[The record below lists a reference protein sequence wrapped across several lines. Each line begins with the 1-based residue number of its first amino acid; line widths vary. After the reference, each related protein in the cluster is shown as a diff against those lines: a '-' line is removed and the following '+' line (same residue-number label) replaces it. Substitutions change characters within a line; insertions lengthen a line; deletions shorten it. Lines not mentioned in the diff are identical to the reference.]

1 MRLFHRLLVITAL
14 LMMIACTT
22 SPTGR
27 KQLMIISEEAAIN
40 SSKTAYVEMLKPYQE
55 EGKLDNNPAL
65 ITRVERITGRLIA
78 QAIEMRP
85 ETRQWAW
92 SMKILDDPKTV
103 NAWAMAG
110 GKMALYSGLVE
121 QIEPTDDEL
130 AQVLAHEISHALAK
144 HTAEKMSVALASQL
158 GMVAVAASTESQTVL
173 AGSMLAAKLA
183 IDLPNSRTAEAE
195 ADRIGIEI
203 AAKAGYDPRA
213 AATLWRKMGQ
223 VSGGRMPVF
232 LSTHPSPSNRAETLG
247 KLAEEMMPYYLAKGE
262 RPSFNY

>member
-1 MRLFHRLLVITAL
+1 MMLFHRLPVATAL
-14 LMMIACTT
+14 LLLIACTT

-55 EGKLDNNPAL
+55 GGKLDNNPAL
-65 ITRVERITGRLIA
+65 ITRVERITGRLLA

-121 QIEPTDDEL
+121 QVEPTDDEL
-130 AQVLAHEISHALAK
+130 AQV
-144 HTAEKMSVALASQL
+144 
-158 GMVAVAASTESQTVL
+158 
-173 AGSMLAAKLA
+173 GS
-183 IDLPNSRTAEAE
+183 
-195 ADRIGIEI
+195 
-203 AAKAGYDPRA
+203 
-213 AATLWRKMGQ
+213 
-223 VSGGRMPVF
+223 
-232 LSTHPSPSNRAETLG
+232 
-247 KLAEEMMPYYLAKGE
+247 
-262 RPSFNY
+262 